1 MDDATADATAQS
13 APEVPDSSKA
23 PRQAGARPARR
34 TSRRAL
40 RLWAWTAAG
49 IGFVVPWATF
59 NASPRPTVA
68 PAAGQVVVVPAGWH
82 VVSVSGAPGTSG
94 AVKIVAPGG
103 NAAGKGGAVAPVATT
118 GGSTVPPP

>member
-1 MDDATADATAQS
+1 MDDATAQS
-13 APEVPDSSKA
+13 APEGSDSSKA
-23 PRQAGARPARR
+23 PRQAGARLARPARR

-59 NASPRPTVA
+59 NASPRPAVA

-103 NAAGKGGAVAPVATT
+103 NAVGKGGAAAPVATT